1 MKLNLKQLFNPF
13 ERVAGYRSLLWGIA
27 GMIIATLLSI
37 MADIHY
43 HGLLHFGPA
52 PNPAWWCFAIEH
64 LVVWIIPAVLFY
76 ILGLIFYKYRIS
88 PVYVFGTTAFSQ
100 FTFIII

>member
-52 PNPAWWCFAIEH
+52 PNPAWWCFAH
-64 LVVWIIPAVLFY
+64 RASGGMDHSGRFVLY
-76 ILGLIFYKYRIS
+76 IRAYLF
-88 PVYVFGTTAFSQ
+88 
-100 FTFIII
+100 